1 MKMIFRISFHLFL
14 KDIRTCLKS
23 NSIALLTMDRSAR
36 DRTLQLDLSDK
47 EELDFRMC
55 CKLENKFFTSIH
67 SSFDFYYSN
76 V

>member
-1 MKMIFRISFHLFL
+1 M
-14 KDIRTCLKS
+14 
-23 NSIALLTMDRSAR
+23 ALLTMDRSA
-36 DRTLQLDLSDK
+36 RTLQLDLSDK
-47 EELDFRMC
+47 EELNFRMC